1 MVGRAWARSV
11 RCRVQTPVL
20 RTLSGFGSLRMEKQR
35 SMEEQVELPGEMAAG
50 LETGARFV
58 YDDNSP
64 GHK

>member
-1 MVGRAWARSV
+1 
-11 RCRVQTPVL
+11 
-20 RTLSGFGSLRMEKQR
+20 
-35 SMEEQVELPGEMAAG
+35 MEEQVELPGEMAAG